1 MMLNSASTA
10 TATAQISKR
19 VRCAFQY
26 KGLDYIDY
34 GNDILVISNCYSLSV
49 LVSSLVEK
57 TF

>member
-1 MMLNSASTA
+1 MLLDSASTA
-10 TATAQISKR
+10 TASAQNSR
-19 VRCAFQY
+19 RGSCAFQY